1 MPTFISPDKN
11 IFSPQEADFSEV
23 ARYLGYRKAV
33 LPDSQVQKLIKKAC
47 DQLLTV
53 IKPQGTFEIFDLTV
67 TTPQGQEDGQDLG
80 GWQPQGNGKMPGQSQ
95 NQKPEIKFSDVSFK
109 SLDLARNLKNC
120 NKVYLM
126 AATIGPQVDA
136 LIRRANVCDP
146 PYAAVLQATGAM
158 YIEKF
163 VDYIN
168 DLIKKEV
175 ASMGSK
181 MGSKVGGKT
190 RPRYSPGFG
199 DVPLD
204 LQKVFFRLLPCARI
218 GLSLMDTLIM
228 APEKSVTAFIGVM
241 EDC

>member
-33 LPDSQVQKLIKKAC
+33 FPDGQVQELIKKAC

-67 TTPQGQEDGQDLG
+67 TMPQGQEDGQNLG
-80 GWQPQGNGKMPGQSQ
+80 GGQVPGQLQ
-95 NQKPEIKFSDVSFK
+95 DQKPEIRFSDVSFK

-146 PYAAVLQATGAM
+146 TYAAVLQATGAM

-175 ASMGSK
+175 ASAG
-181 MGSKVGGKT
+181 GKVGGKVGCKT

-204 LQKVFFRLLPCARI
+204 LQKVFFRLLPCTRI

-241 EDC
+241 EDR

>member
-11 IFSPQEADFSEV
+11 IFFPQEADFSEV

-33 LPDSQVQKLIKKAC
+33 LPDGQVQELIKKAC

-80 GWQPQGNGKMPGQSQ
+80 GWQVPGQSQ
-95 NQKPEIKFSDVSFK
+95 NQKPEIKFSDVSFN

-175 ASMGSK
+175 ASAG
-181 MGSKVGGKT
+181 GKVGAKT

-241 EDC
+241 EDR